1 MKIHTVVAAACLMIA
16 STFTSGAIMIGAAQA
31 SSANQC
37 AYGNKTDNT
46 CLERFR
52 LVSKNIEALKQCIY
66 ELKFEY
72 EGGNYSGAGKGPK
85 YDLKKGVCQQW
96 GKWVI
101 DDMGTLY
108 VLGGDTRPQEEVE
121 NFIADMDKG
130 GVYEGD
136 IAAYPPADD

>member
-31 SSANQC
+31 QSGNQC
-37 AYGNKTDNT
+37 AYGNKTDHT
-46 CLERFR
+46 CLNRFK
-52 LVSKNIEALKQCIY
+52 LVSENIAALQKCIY

-72 EGGNYSGAGKGPK
+72 EGGNWSGPGKGPK
-85 YDLKKGVCQQW
+85 YDLKKGVCQQQAR
-96 GKWVI
+96 WVN
-101 DDMGTLY
+101 DDIGTLY
-108 VLGGDTRPQEEVE
+108 VLGGDTRPKEEIE
-121 NFIADMDKG
+121 NFIAEMDKG